1 MANTINIPRPHL
13 IMGLC
18 LPLAVLI
25 GYFLAE
31 PMDSGSLAVIV
42 LVMAVLFVPI
52 LMKWHHPLLVV
63 SWNACISPQ
72 FLPGRPY
79 LWMIMALAGLG
90 FAVLNRSV
98 NPSRR
103 FFFVPS
109 ATREIYSLAL
119 HDALPAAATDPRAVP
134 D

>member
-1 MANTINIPRPHL
+1 MANTINIPKPHL
-13 IMGLC
+13 IMGQC

-42 LVMAVLFVPI
+42 LVIGVLFVPI
-52 LMKWHHPLLVV
+52 MMKWHHPLLLL

-79 LWMIMALAGLG
+79 LWMIMSLAGLL

-103 FFFVPS
+103 FVSVPS
-109 ATREIYSLAL
+109 VTRALIYLLAVVLAT
-119 HDALPAAATDPRAVP
+119 AVMTGGFGLR
-134 D
+134 